1 MLLSAADANRLIWQR
16 GLEKDNPMAYA
27 LRHPLSVQRAARIN
41 CLAYGSDP
49 ELLQPLPGIVELPLY
64 RADWCVEEFTD
75 AEKAWTWVLDNYVHN
90 SSVHNSDVDN
100 VDVRKNKNETM
111 GINSPTAQLRNH
123 AMWRC
128 VSG

>member
-16 GLEKDNPMAYA
+16 GLEKDNPIAYA

-49 ELLQPLPGIVELPLY
+49 ELLQPLPDIVELPLY

-75 AEKAWTWVLDNYVHN
+75 AEKAWTWVLDNYVLN